1 MMKKKKKGKCL
12 RMAPFAKVI
21 RERTERGRIVLCFV
35 PFLFDFFDILLQPGF
50 LSRWRLFATSR
61 TTKINERYA
70 RKLGE

>member
-50 LSRWRLFATSR
+50 LSR
-61 TTKINERYA
+61 
-70 RKLGE
+70 